1 MQNNY
6 IFDFDTHYKELIFG
20 EKDKQKIKAN
30 NFLHLFVD
38 LIIDNLDEYQKT
50 TERKE
55 KVS

>member
-1 MQNNY
+1 L
-6 IFDFDTHYKELIFG
+6 DFDTHYKELIFG

-30 NFLHLFVD
+30 NFLNLFVD